1 MAPSLS
7 KISWGFLAAGF
18 ILPFLLQSL
27 FYTEV
32 LPLERIP
39 EWIFFALWPGFGF
52 YMSSDTGNVTDS
64 GRAIFGFLMSV
75 VANALLYLLVGCL
88 ISFIYRRLFLRGQ
101 RTVV

>member
-18 ILPFLLQSL
+18 TLPCLLQSL
-27 FYTEV
+27 FYAEV

-52 YMSSDTGNVTDS
+52 YMSSDTGNGTDS
-64 GRAIFGFLMSV
+64 GRAIFGF
-75 VANALLYLLVGCL
+75 
-88 ISFIYRRLFLRGQ
+88 
-101 RTVV
+101 